1 MVRPMSTPPESP
13 ESTLE
18 RIMDERRGKARS
30 LREAG
35 SDPYRNDVGP
45 AISIAEVRARYEPTR
60 VEPAPASSS
69 PGAASPAG
77 SSAAPGG
84 AAAAAAAPGEAAAP
98 REKRAKAAPI
108 APIDGTPLRVAGRL
122 MIKRGMGKTVFA
134 PIRDATGDLQLY
146 LNVEHLAPDDFA
158 KVLPLVDTGDII
170 AAEGPAFWTQRGEL
184 SILASRLWIVTK
196 SLRPLPS
203 KEWVTEAGVHHG
215 GLADV
220 EQRYRQRYVDLAI
233 NPEVREVFRKRSAIT
248 RGIRRF
254 LDARGFLEVE
264 TPMMHPIIGGA
275 AARPFRTHHNAL
287 DLELYMR
294 IAPELYLKRLVVG
307 GFERVYEIN
316 RNFRNEGLSRQ
327 HNPEFT
333 MLEFYQAYATYT
345 DAMNLTEEM
354 FVELAN
360 DVNGST
366 SVTWDGVA
374 IELASPWRRISIRDA
389 VRDLGGV
396 ADAARVFE
404 EPAFAA
410 RVAVDHGVPAADVV
424 RVLLEG
430 VPEGGGGNLNPVAL
444 VAAFKDVQQRPA
456 VADSILER
464 YDSPAQRRFTAGYLG
479 YYVFEATAEAK
490 LVQPTFLTE
499 FPTAVSPL
507 ARRSERDPA
516 FCDRFELFISGREIA
531 NGFSELNDPD
541 DQRARFLAQVRA
553 KAAGAA
559 ETMDYDEDYCRAL
572 EVGMPPAAGEGIG
585 IDRVAMLLAG
595 QSSIRDVILFP
606 LMRPE

>member
-1 MVRPMSTPPESP
+1 MATPPPPEQP

-18 RIMDERRGKARS
+18 RIMDERRGKARA

-45 AISIAEVRARYEPTR
+45 TTAIAEVRARYEPTR
-60 VEPAPASSS
+60 P
-69 PGAASPAG
+69 
-77 SSAAPGG
+77 AAPE
-84 AAAAAAAPGEAAAP
+84 AAPPPEAGAP
-98 REKRAKAAPI
+98 RKKAAPI
-108 APIDGTPLRVAGRL
+108 APIDGAPLRIAGRV
-122 MIKRGMGKTVFA
+122 MVKRGMGKTVFA

-146 LNVEHLAPDDFA
+146 LNVEHLAADDFA
-158 KVLPLVDTGDII
+158 NVLPLLDTGDIV

-184 SILASRLWIVTK
+184 SLLAARLWIVTK

-203 KEWVTEAGVHHG
+203 KEWVNEQGVHHG

-233 NPEVREVFRKRSAIT
+233 NPEVREVFRKRSAIV

-264 TPMMHPIIGGA
+264 TPMMHGILGGA

-294 IAPELYLKRLVVG
+294 IAPELHLKRLVVG
-307 GFERVYEIN
+307 GFERVYELN
-316 RNFRNEGLSRQ
+316 RNFRNEGLSRK

-345 DAMNLTEEM
+345 DAMDLTEAM

-360 DVNGST
+360 DVIGGT
-366 SVTWDGVA
+366 RVTWDGVE
-374 IELASPWRRISIRDA
+374 IELAPPWRRLTIRDA

-404 EPAFAA
+404 EPLFAA
-410 RVAVDHGVPAADVV
+410 ETAIDRGVPAADVA
-424 RVLLEG
+424 RILLEG
-430 VPEGGGGNLNPVAL
+430 VPADADRSLDHAEL
-444 VAAFKDVQQRPA
+444 VAGFKDPQQRPRLA
-456 VADSILER
+456 QAIVER
-464 YDSPAQRRFTAGYLG
+464 YDSPMQRRITAGYLG
-479 YYVFEATAEAK
+479 YYVFEATAEAQ

-507 ARRSERDPA
+507 ARRSDKDPA
-516 FCDRFELFISGREIA
+516 YCDRFELFVHAREFA

-541 DQRARFLAQVRA
+541 DQRARFQAQLRA
-553 KAAGAA
+553 RAAGAA

-585 IDRVAMLLAG
+585 IDRVVMLLTG
-595 QSSIRDVILFP
+595 QPSIRDVILFP
-606 LMRPE
+606 LMKPE

>member
-1 MVRPMSTPPESP
+1 MATPPPPEQP

-18 RIMDERRGKARS
+18 RIMDERRGKARA

-45 AISIAEVRARYEPTR
+45 TTAIAEVRARYEPTR
-60 VEPAPASSS
+60 PAAPEAAPPPE
-69 PGAASPAG
+69 PGA
-77 SSAAPGG
+77 
-84 AAAAAAAPGEAAAP
+84 P
-98 REKRAKAAPI
+98 RKKAAPI
-108 APIDGTPLRVAGRL
+108 APIDGAPLRIAGRV
-122 MIKRGMGKTVFA
+122 MAKRGMGKTVFA

-146 LNVEHLAPDDFA
+146 LNVEHLAADDFA
-158 KVLPLVDTGDII
+158 KVLPLLDTGDIV

-184 SILASRLWIVTK
+184 SILAARLWIVTK

-203 KEWVTEAGVHHG
+203 KEWVNEQGVHHG

-233 NPEVREVFRKRSAIT
+233 NPEVREVFRKRSAIV

-264 TPMMHPIIGGA
+264 TPMMHGILGGA

-294 IAPELYLKRLVVG
+294 IAPELHLKRLVVG
-307 GFERVYEIN
+307 GFERVYELN
-316 RNFRNEGLSRQ
+316 RNFRNEGLSRK

-345 DAMNLTEEM
+345 DAMDLTEAM

-360 DVNGST
+360 DVIGGT
-366 SVTWDGVA
+366 RVTWDGVE
-374 IELASPWRRISIRDA
+374 IELAPPWRRLTIRDA

-396 ADAARVFE
+396 ADAAQVFE
-404 EPAFAA
+404 EPLFAA
-410 RVAVDHGVPAADVV
+410 ETAIARGVPAADVA
-424 RVLLEG
+424 RILLEG
-430 VPEGGGGNLNPVAL
+430 VPAAADRSLDHADL
-444 VAAFKDVQQRPA
+444 VAGFKDPQQRPRLA
-456 VADSILER
+456 QSILER
-464 YDSPAQRRFTAGYLG
+464 YDSPMQRRITAGYLG
-479 YYVFEATAEAK
+479 YYVFEATAEAQ

-507 ARRSERDPA
+507 ARRSDRDPA
-516 FCDRFELFISGREIA
+516 YCDRFELFVHAREFA

-541 DQRARFLAQVRA
+541 DQRARFQAQLRA
-553 KAAGAA
+553 RAAGAA

-585 IDRVAMLLAG
+585 IDRVVMLLAG
-595 QSSIRDVILFP
+595 QPSIRDVILFP
-606 LMRPE
+606 LMKPE